1 VKDIDLVQYRLN
13 LGHPEDRNLGALELV
28 EHSIEAQLEFE
39 HLLIE
44 RDKRE
49 IELAKCFPDGKLILR
64 GKMRGPFRTIDPEV
78 SRSFLIENGK
88 QTAILYINTLRKVCV
103 AIDWNY

>member
-1 VKDIDLVQYRLN
+1 MISYRFN
-13 LGHPEDRNLGALELV
+13 VGHPVDRNLATLELV

-49 IELAKCFPDGKLILR
+49 IALARCFPDGKLILR
-64 GKMRGPFRTIDPEV
+64 GKMQGLYRTVDPEV
-78 SRSFLIENGK
+78 SRSYLMQDGK
-88 QTAILYINTLRKVCV
+88 RKAILYINTLRKVCV
-103 AIDWNY
+103 AVDWQY